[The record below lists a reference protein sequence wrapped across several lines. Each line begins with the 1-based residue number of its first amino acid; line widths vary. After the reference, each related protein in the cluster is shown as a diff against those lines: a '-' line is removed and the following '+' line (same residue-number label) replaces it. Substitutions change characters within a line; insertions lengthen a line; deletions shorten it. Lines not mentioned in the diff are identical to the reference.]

1 MSKEKELKGADFTEH
16 GISTTGDAPEAS
28 HAFGKRSITRTTSKS
43 LSKRH
48 RKRSLNERDI
58 HLETIDENFDEINEN
73 VNNFRNKGIM
83 NFGIV
88 SINET
93 LVTSSVSKAD
103 LTSSPYDL
111 NSIDSIQT
119 CNYDDI
125 DNTFNDTDKTFE
137 YHTDDVQIGKVN
149 FI

>member
-1 MSKEKELKGADFTEH
+1 MSKEKEIKGADFTEH
-16 GISTTGDAPEAS
+16 GISTTGDAPEAP
-28 HAFGKRSITRTTSKS
+28 HAFGKRSTIRTTSKS

-48 RKRSLNERDI
+48 KKRNINERDI

-73 VNNFRNKGIM
+73 VNNFCNKGIM

-88 SINET
+88 SINEN
-93 LVTSSVSKAD
+93 LVTTSVSKED
-103 LTSSPYDL
+103 LKSKPYGL

-125 DNTFNDTDKTFE
+125 DNTFNDNGKTFE
-137 YHTDDVQIGKVN
+137 YQTDDVKIGKVN

>member
-1 MSKEKELKGADFTEH
+1 MSKQKEIKGADFTEH
-16 GISTTGDAPEAS
+16 GISTTGDAPEVP
-28 HAFGKRSITRTTSKS
+28 HAFGKRSTTRTKSKS

-48 RKRSLNERDI
+48 KKRSLNERDI
-58 HLETIDENFDEINEN
+58 HLETIDENFKEMNEN
-73 VNNFRNKGIM
+73 VNNFHNKGIM

-93 LVTSSVSKAD
+93 LVTTD
-103 LTSSPYDL
+103 LNSNPYDL
-111 NSIDSIQT
+111 NSVDSIET

-125 DNTFNDTDKTFE
+125 DNTFNDIDKPFE
-137 YHTDDVQIGKVN
+137 YHTDDVRIGKVN